1 MTPPRDTL
9 TITIEYYDGQDEGDD
24 GYPYYV
30 ATNDEI
36 GLVTDGKSF
45 EELRVNL
52 VEALDVCLGDI
63 DTVAEY
69 NLIPNP
75 RIELR
80 MLFPYGE
87 TA

>member
-1 MTPPRDTL
+1 MAQPETTL
-9 TITIEYYDGQDEGDD
+9 YIDVEYNTEDDEYGPM
-24 GYPYYV
+24 YI
-30 ATNDEI
+30 ATNDAI

-45 EELRVNL
+45 EELRENL
-52 VEALDVCLGDI
+52 KDALDACLGDI
-63 DTVAEY
+63 DTIAEY
-69 NLIPNP
+69 NLAANP

>member
-1 MTPPRDTL
+1 MMPPRDTL
-9 TITIEYYDGQDEGDD
+9 TITIEYYDGQEEGED
-24 GYPYYV
+24 GHPYYV

-45 EELRVNL
+45 EELRLNL
-52 VEALDVCLGDI
+52 VEALDACLGGMDM
-63 DTVAEY
+63 VAEY

-80 MLFPYGE
+80 MMFPYGE
-87 TA
+87 VA

>member
-1 MTPPRDTL
+1 MSQPNDTL
-9 TITIEYYDGQDEGDD
+9 YITIEYYDGQDEGDV

-36 GLVTDGKSF
+36 GLVTDGKTF
-45 EELRVNL
+45 EELRANL
-52 VEALDVCLGDI
+52 VEALDACLGDI

-69 NLIPNP
+69 NLVPNP
-75 RIELR
+75 HVELR
-80 MLFPYGE
+80 MPFTYGE